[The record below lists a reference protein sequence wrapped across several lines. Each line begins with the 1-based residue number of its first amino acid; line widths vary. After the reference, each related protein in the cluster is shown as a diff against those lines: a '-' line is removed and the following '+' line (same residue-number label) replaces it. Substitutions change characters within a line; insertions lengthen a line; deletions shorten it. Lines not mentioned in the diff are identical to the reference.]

1 MSNIIF
7 LTGSF
12 FPEADANVTCSFQIM
27 SQLKAEGHD
36 VSCICGT
43 AGSSGEDYIDGI
55 SVYRVAHKI
64 NGDLD
69 TSDKNYRLKKLGLFI
84 KKMFLLPCFPNV
96 EPSYAKALY
105 KKLEEVAYFKK
116 PDCVIGVF
124 RPFATVKA
132 AMLWKKHHPKTK
144 VIGYYLDVLKGAVKP
159 SGMPLSLYNNMCD
172 NKETRIFRKLDLVL
186 MAENG
191 RKFYDSNTKFSKIN
205 NIKYVNF
212 PTLIF
217 RKINAQYR
225 NSDVRTFVYAGYIDR
240 QYRNPLLLIEILKQ
254 LKDKGNKIRLDFY
267 GNSNMESELIDLSK
281 LYCDWF
287 VYHGKVP
294 KEEADKAVSQADYL
308 VNIANDISGI
318 VASKTF
324 ELFATGKPI
333 IHFSNPQLDSSLSF
347 FNSYPEALIINKSSE
362 CSKALVEVEKFI
374 NDRHENISQEYLEK
388 TYYSATPMATT
399 KYILEEILSDK

>member
-43 AGSSGEDYIDGI
+43 LDSEGEDYINGI
-55 SVYRVAHKI
+55 PIYRVAHKI
-64 NGDLD
+64 NGDLGI
-69 TSDKNYRLKKLGLFI
+69 SDKYYRLKKLGRFI
-84 KKMFLLPCFPNV
+84 KKMFLLPFFPNV
-96 EPSYAKALY
+96 EPSYSKALY
-105 KKLEEVAYFKK
+105 KKLEEIACQKK
-116 PDCVIGVF
+116 LDCVIGVF
-124 RPFATVKA
+124 RPFATIKA
-132 AMLWKKHHPKTK
+132 VMLWKKHHPETK
-144 VIGYYLDVLKGAVKP
+144 VVGYYLDVLKGAVKP
-159 SGMPLSLYNNMCD
+159 EGMPLNLYNNMCD
-172 NKETRIFRKLDLVL
+172 NKETCIFRKLDMVL

-191 RKFYDSNTKFSKIN
+191 RKFYDNNTKFAELN

-217 RKINAQYR
+217 RKINSQHKY
-225 NSDVRTFVYAGYIDR
+225 SDVKNFVYAGYIDR

-254 LKDKGNKIRLDFY
+254 LQDKGNKIRLDFY
-267 GNSNMESELIDLSK
+267 GSSNMESELIELSK

-287 VYHGKVP
+287 IYHGKVS
-294 KEEADKAVSQADYL
+294 KEEADEAIAQADFL

-333 IHFSNPQLDSSLSF
+333 IHFSNPQLDSSISF
-347 FNSYPEALIINKSSE
+347 FRSYPEALIINKSSE
-362 CSKALVEVEKFI
+362 CNKALVEVEKFI
-374 NDRHENISQEYLEK
+374 NKRHETVSQAYLEK
-388 TYYSATPMATT
+388 EYYSATPIATT
-399 KYILEEILSDK
+399 KYILVLEK

>member
-27 SQLKAEGHD
+27 SQLKAEGHN

-43 AGSSGEDYIDGI
+43 AGSGGEDYINGI
-55 SVYRVAHKI
+55 PVYKVAHKI
-64 NGDLD
+64 TGNLD
-69 TSDKNYRLKKLGLFI
+69 TSNKCYRLKKLGQYI
-84 KKMFLLPCFPNV
+84 KKMFLLPRFPNV
-96 EPSYAKALY
+96 EPLY
-105 KKLEEVAYFKK
+105 SKTLYNKLEEISCLKK

-132 AMLWKKHHPKTK
+132 AMLWKKHHPETK

-159 SGMPLSLYNNMCD
+159 DGMPLNLYNIMCD
-172 NKETRIFRKLDLVL
+172 YKETRIFKKLDLVL

-191 RKFYDSNTKFSKIN
+191 RKFHNNTKFTELH
-205 NIKYVNF
+205 NIRYVNF

-217 RKINAQYR
+217 RKINSQ
-225 NSDVRTFVYAGYIDR
+225 NKHPDVRTFVYAGYIDR

-254 LKDKGNKIRLDFY
+254 LQDKGNKIRLDFY
-267 GNSNMESELIDLSK
+267 GSSNMESELKELSK

-287 VYHGKVP
+287 IYHGKVS
-294 KEEADKAVSQADYL
+294 KEEADEAISQADFL

-324 ELFATGKPI
+324 ELLATGKPI
-333 IHFSNPQLDSSLSF
+333 IHFSNPKLDSSLPF
-347 FNSYPEALIINKSSE
+347 FNSYPEVLIINKSTE
-362 CSKALVEVEKFI
+362 CSKVLVEVEKFI
-374 NDRHENISQEYLEK
+374 NERHETVSKEYLEK
-388 TYYSATPMATT
+388 EYYSATPMATT
-399 KYILEEILSDK
+399 NYILEEIFSDK